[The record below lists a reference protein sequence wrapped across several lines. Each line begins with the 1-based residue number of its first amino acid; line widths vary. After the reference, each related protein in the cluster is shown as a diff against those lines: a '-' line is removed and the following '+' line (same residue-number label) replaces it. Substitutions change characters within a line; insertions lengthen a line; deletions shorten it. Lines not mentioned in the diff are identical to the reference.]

1 MMTDPE
7 FAKRLYG
14 GYEDYLEKNLINRRF
29 KHSDILVLI
38 NRIKNKNKFKIKKAG
53 SSSQGREIYLIS
65 YGKGKTRIFLWSQMH
80 GDEAT
85 ATMAIFDVLNFLSAE
100 NGYEEIRKELEQ
112 KLTIYFMPMVN
123 PDGAELFQRRN
134 IFGIDINRDALRLQS
149 DEAKLLIKTLKELKA
164 DFGFNLHDQSTRY
177 SAGKSF
183 KPAALSFLAPPAD
196 EKRKM
201 TAARNDAARL
211 IAKLFKLLS
220 DFIPGHIAK
229 YSDEFEPRAFGDNFQ
244 KLGTSTIL
252 IESGGWKNDPEKQ
265 FIRKLNFIAILCAF
279 KSIAER
285 NYKKEK
291 IKTYDDIPCNQELLR
306 DIIFRN
312 LIYNVDGKKCLI
324 DIAVMLEEINTKD
337 AKNFYYKSAIDD
349 IGDLSTLYGY
359 EDHDFK
365 GLTVEYGKTYRE
377 KMFIVQELPN
387 VDFTELYINGFT
399 NIIVQNFENLEFIK
413 FPVNITKKDSDEEDE
428 NIKIDSPANLIFRKN
443 NVVKYVLVNGFLF
456 NIKNSAGEIKNGIIL

>member
-1 MMTDPE
+1 MTDLE
-7 FAKRLYG
+7 FAKRLYN
-14 GYEDYLEKNLINRRF
+14 GYEDYLERSLINRRF
-29 KHSDILVLI
+29 KHSDIFTLI
-38 NRIKNKNKFKIKKAG
+38 SKIKNKDKFRVKKAG
-53 SSSQGREIYLIS
+53 SSSQGRETYLIS

-85 ATMAIFDVLNFLSAE
+85 ATMAIFDVLNFLSAG

-149 DEAKLLIKTLKELKA
+149 YEAKLLMKTLKKLKA
-164 DFGFNLHDQSTRY
+164 NFGFNLHDQSTRY

-183 KPAALSFLAPPAD
+183 KPATLSFLSPPAD

-211 IAKLFKLLS
+211 IARLFRLLS
-220 DFIPGHIAK
+220 HFIPGHIAK

-265 FIRKLNFIAILCAF
+265 FIRKLNFIALLCAF
-279 KSIAER
+279 KSIAEK

-291 IKTYDDIPCNQELLR
+291 FQTYDAIPPNEELLK

-312 LIYNVDGKKCLI
+312 LVYSVDGKKCLV
-324 DIAVMLEEINTKD
+324 DIAVTLNEINTKD
-337 AKNFYYKSAIDD
+337 AKNFYCKSVIDD

-365 GLTVEYGKTYRE
+365 GFTVEYGKTYRE
-377 KMFIVQELPN
+377 KMFTVKELPN
-387 VDFTELYINGFT
+387 LDFTELYINGFT
-399 NIIVQNFENLEFIK
+399 NIIVRNCENMEFSK
-413 FPVNITKKDSDEEDE
+413 FPVNIVKKDFDETSA

-443 NVVKYVLVNGFLF
+443 NDVKYVLVNGFLF
-456 NIKNSAGEIKNGIIL
+456 NIKNSFGEIKNGIIL